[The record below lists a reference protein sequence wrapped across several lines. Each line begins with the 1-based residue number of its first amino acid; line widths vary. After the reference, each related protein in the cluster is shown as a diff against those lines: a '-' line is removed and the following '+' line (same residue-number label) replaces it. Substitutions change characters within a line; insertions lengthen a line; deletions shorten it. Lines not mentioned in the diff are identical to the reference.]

1 MPSNLEAHVGIDYGS
16 KMAGTTVIA
25 SADEQ
30 GQIVFTQ
37 SQKKQDADK
46 MIETWLSQHSIKTVF
61 IDAPLSLPMVY
72 KTGAPEGNYFYRK
85 ADQELRAMSPMFL
98 GGLTARA
105 MRLKANLNQY
115 KCKLYEVYPGQLAK
129 HLDLPSDLYKKDK
142 SNISDLTEGLVNN
155 FSLSLVKI
163 PENWHQFDALL
174 AYISGLRF
182 SKQEHLVFGESS
194 EGLIII

>member
-1 MPSNLEAHVGIDYGS
+1 MPDSLAPHVGIDYGS

-25 SADEQ
+25 ALNEHA
-30 GQIVFTQ
+30 QIVFTQ
-37 SQKKQDADK
+37 SQKKKDADL
-46 MIETWLSQHSIKTVF
+46 MIQTWLAAHPIKVVF

-72 KTGAPEGNYFYRK
+72 QTPSPEGNYFYRK
-85 ADQELRAMSPMFL
+85 ADQDLRAMSPMFL

-105 MRLKANLNQY
+105 MRLKANLSLQ
-115 KCKLYEVYPGQLAK
+115 KCQLYEVYPGHLAK
-129 HLDLPSDLYKKDK
+129 HLSLPPDLYKKDK
-142 SNISDLTEGLVNN
+142 SNIPALTKQLVDN
-155 FSLSLVKI
+155 FSLHLAKI

-182 SKQEHLVFGESS
+182 AKQEHLTFGELP

>member
-1 MPSNLEAHVGIDYGS
+1 MPSKVEAHIGIDYGS

-25 SADEQ
+25 SADEH

-46 MIETWLSQHSIKTVF
+46 MIETWLSQHPIKMVF
-61 IDAPLSLPMVY
+61 IDAPLSLPLVY

-105 MRLKANLNQY
+105 MRLKAQLGQQNCQLF
-115 KCKLYEVYPGQLAK
+115 EVYPGQLAK
-129 HLDLPSDLYKKDK
+129 HLGLSPDLYKKDK
-142 SNISDLTEGLVNN
+142 SNIADLTEDLINN

-182 SKQEHLVFGESS
+182 SKQEHLAFGESS